1 MIKTK
6 LFTGYFTQGKS
17 GRQFIDIDTEMNQFF
32 KEHKDIEFINLKY
45 GVVADGDGDA
55 WHSALLIYK

>member
-17 GRQFIDIDTEMNQFF
+17 KRQFIDIDTEMNQFF
-32 KEHKDIEFINLKY
+32 QENKDIEFINIKY
-45 GVVADGDGDA
+45 GVVADGEGEA

>member
-6 LFTGYFTQGKS
+6 LFTGYFSKGEN
-17 GRQFIDIDTEMNQFF
+17 GRQFIDIDAEMNQFF
-32 KEHKDIEFINLKY
+32 QENKDIEFINIKY
-45 GVVADGDGDA
+45 GVVADVDGEA

>member
-32 KEHKDIEFINLKY
+32 KESKDIEFINIKY
-45 GVVADGDGDA
+45 GVCCGG
-55 WHSALLIYK
+55 WGW

>member
-17 GRQFIDIDTEMNQFF
+17 ERQFIDIDTEMNQFF
-32 KEHKDIEFINLKY
+32 KENKDIEFINIKY
-45 GVVADGDGDA
+45 GVVADGDGEA